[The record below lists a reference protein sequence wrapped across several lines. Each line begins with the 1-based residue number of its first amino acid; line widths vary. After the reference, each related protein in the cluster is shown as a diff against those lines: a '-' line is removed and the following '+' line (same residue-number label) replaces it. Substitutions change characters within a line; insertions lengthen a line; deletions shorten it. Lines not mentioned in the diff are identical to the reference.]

1 MCKYKIQGGIAMK
14 KHLSTFLLI
23 MLIFSVILTGCTKED
38 PAGAAGTQSETNGTA
53 EEESNAFK
61 AQITFNGSST
71 LAPVISAIA
80 TDFIEDYTTWDKVDP
95 DFPAENISVYVSAG
109 GSGAGV
115 KAVLEETSDFGMLAR
130 EIKEEENQK
139 IGDPKA
145 FKLGIDAL
153 TISVNPENPLLE
165 IKDDLSTEEVK
176 KIFAGEYK
184 YWDEIDSSLP
194 HKEIVVVIRDLGGG
208 AHEVFQKSVMGDTDI
223 REDAIQAPSMGA
235 LVTKVIENKDA
246 IGYASFGMVNQNEG
260 KLIPLK
266 VDGIEATKENIASGL
281 YKISR
286 PLIVV
291 KKGDLSPEQ
300 QAFVDVLI
308 SEKGSEIIEQMG
320 YVPVN

>member
-1 MCKYKIQGGIAMK
+1 MK
-14 KHLSTFLLI
+14 KYVSVFLLVI
-23 MLIFSVILTGCTKED
+23 LIFSIVLTGCTKET
-38 PAGAAGTQSETNGTA
+38 PSGATGDQNEAETTGG
-53 EEESNAFK
+53 ESSAFK

-80 TDFIEDYTTWDKVDP
+80 TDFIEEYTTWDKVDP
-95 DFPAENISVYVSAG
+95 KFPAENIAIYVSAG

-115 KAVLEETSDFGMLAR
+115 KAVLEATSDFGMLAR
-130 EIKEEENQK
+130 EIKDEENQK
-139 IGDPKA
+139 IGEPRA
-145 FKLGIDAL
+145 FTLGIDAL
-153 TISVNPENPLLE
+153 TISVNPENPLVK
-165 IKDDLSTEEVK
+165 IRDNMTMDEVK

-194 HKEIVVVIRDLGGG
+194 HKEMVVVIRDLGGG
-208 AHEVFQKSVMGDTDI
+208 AHEVFQKSVMGDTDV

-246 IGYASFGMVNQNEG
+246 IGYASFGMVNQNIG

-266 VDGIEATKENIASGL
+266 VDEVEASKENIASGL

-286 PLIVV
+286 PLIAV

-308 SEKGSEIIEQMG
+308 SEKGSAIIEQMG

>member
-1 MCKYKIQGGIAMK
+1 MK
-14 KHLSTFLLI
+14 KYVGVFLSVI
-23 MLIFSVILTGCTKED
+23 LIFSVILTGCTKET
-38 PAGAAGTQSETNGTA
+38 PSGATGDQNGT
-53 EEESNAFK
+53 ETVSKKGDTFK

-80 TDFIEDYTTWDKVDP
+80 TDFIEEYTTWDKVDSK
-95 DFPAENISVYVSAG
+95 FPAENIAIYVSAG

-115 KAVLEETSDFGMLAR
+115 KAVLEATSDFGMLAR
-130 EIKEEENQK
+130 EIKDEENQK
-139 IGDPKA
+139 IGEPKA
-145 FKLGIDAL
+145 FTLGIDAL
-153 TISVNPENPLLE
+153 TISVNPENPLTKIRDNL
-165 IKDDLSTEEVK
+165 TMEEVK

-194 HKEIVVVIRDLGGG
+194 HKEMVVVIRDLGGG
-208 AHEVFQKSVMGDTDI
+208 AHEVFQKSVMGDTDV

-246 IGYASFGMVNQNEG
+246 IGYASFGMVNQNKG

-266 VDGIEATKENIASGL
+266 VDEVEASKENIASGL

-286 PLIVV
+286 PLIAV

-300 QAFVDVLI
+300 QAFVDVLV
-308 SEKGSEIIEQMG
+308 SEKGSSIIEQMG